1 MFLIY
6 RKYRLT
12 KKRLDYEIN
21 DIRNMANIP
30 REASINSEIKMINM
44 ATTSSNGDKKYM
56 NLSETNN

>member
-21 DIRNMANIP
+21 DIRNMASVP
-30 REASINSEIKMINM
+30 RDNSINTEMKMINM
-44 ATTSSNGDKKYM
+44 TNKSSINGDKKYM
-56 NLSETNN
+56 NLTETK